1 MQITTPVPRG
11 SFARPHA
18 HRARS
23 QTAANSPSC
32 ASTHGC
38 HPEFAPGMGAPTGT
52 RARRGLCSHPSCP
65 CIPLCGR
72 YGVGAQPRLG
82 RRVARAVRQE
92 ETTGKKKTTTTPFS
106 LNVEGFKNFVSFS
119 FFREPKGWVLKCPAA
134 PLYPRAPGGSDLS
147 ALQPLGA
154 GDRARLRRF
163 AGQPGPDAADRGVS
177 NPPSI
182 AAPKVL
188 LHLGQSS
195 CFASSSGAVFA
206 AQCGS
211 ASLHPMAG
219 R

>member
-1 MQITTPVPRG
+1 MLPPQLPLRPPVWALWGRSSASVRAKG
-11 SFARPHA
+11 SES
-18 HRARS
+18 RAAGGDHTKE
-23 QTAANSPSC
+23 QN
-32 ASTHGC
+32 
-38 HPEFAPGMGAPTGT
+38 
-52 RARRGLCSHPSCP
+52 
-65 CIPLCGR
+65 
-72 YGVGAQPRLG
+72 Q
-82 RRVARAVRQE
+82 
-92 ETTGKKKTTTTPFS
+92 PFS

-119 FFREPKGWVLKCPAA
+119 FFREPKGWVLKCPAV

-163 AGQPGPDAADRGVS
+163 AGQPSPGAADTGVS

-182 AAPKVL
+182 GAPKVL

-195 CFASSSGAVFA
+195 CFASISDAEFA
-206 AQCGS
+206 ARCGL

>member
-1 MQITTPVPRG
+1 MLPPQLPLRPPVRALWGRSPASVRAKG
-11 SFARPHA
+11 SESRAA
-18 HRARS
+18 GGDHRK
-23 QTAANSPSC
+23 
-32 ASTHGC
+32 
-38 HPEFAPGMGAPTGT
+38 E
-52 RARRGLCSHPSCP
+52 
-65 CIPLCGR
+65 
-72 YGVGAQPRLG
+72 
-82 RRVARAVRQE
+82 
-92 ETTGKKKTTTTPFS
+92 KKTTTTPFS

-188 LHLGQSS
+188 LHVGQSS